1 MQKIGFHVSI
11 GGSISNS
18 IKNAESIGCTAFQI
32 FTRNPRI
39 WRTKSLEVKDIEE
52 YKRMIKESYI
62 DKNYVVVHM
71 PYLPNLAAPNNDFYL
86 KSKEVFA
93 DEIIRCYLLDI
104 SYIILH
110 LGSHLGNG
118 INNGILQIVNACN
131 FPIDNFEKYYRRH
144 LPVNILL
151 EKLNNKKFGVCLD
164 TCHAFASWY
173 DLRTPEKVIETINN
187 FNDTINIKKL
197 KVLHLN
203 DSKGK
208 INEIKIDMNIS
219 DWVQ

>member
-1 MQKIGFHVSI
+1 
-11 GGSISNS
+11 
-18 IKNAESIGCTAFQI
+18 
-32 FTRNPRI
+32 
-39 WRTKSLEVKDIEE
+39 
-52 YKRMIKESYI
+52 
-62 DKNYVVVHM
+62 M

-208 INEIKIDMNIS
+208 INEIKIDMNIL